1 MVNKTSRKVSGR
13 RGQGQLALLLEDAPP
28 SARRVP
34 SRQSPKKNAK
44 PAAVKPTKKSSKKS
58 SKKTAKKTATK
69 TATKTVIPKA
79 GPAPAAASRRRKER
93 KHETAVSLAAQQR
106 EISVSE
112 FFTKNRHLLGFDNP
126 AKALLTTIK
135 EAVDNALDACE
146 EAGILPELHIK
157 IRQLAETRFRVSV
170 QDNGPG
176 IVREQIPK
184 VFGKLLYGSKFHRL
198 RQSRGQQGIGISAA
212 GMYGQLTTGKGVRII
227 SRTGPKCPAHEF
239 LVQVDTR
246 KNQPKVLRD
255 EEVEWDSPQGTLVE
269 IELEGTYRKGRRSVD
284 DYLQQTAMANPHA
297 TIRYTPPSG
306 TKHDY
311 ERQTDELPPEAK
323 EIKPHPHGIELGMLM
338 HMLHETQARNLRGA
352 LTADFSRV
360 SPKVADEILAKAH
373 LAANA
378 RPKRIASNEAEKLYK
393 AIQAVR
399 ILNPPTSC
407 VVPIGEETLTR
418 GLKAQFAADFYAA
431 TTRPPAVYRGN
442 PFVIEAGLAYGGA
455 LAGDELADLYRFA
468 NRVPLLYQQ
477 GACAMTKSTLAT
489 AWRNYTLQQ
498 SRGALPVG
506 PLVILVH
513 IASVWV
519 PFTSESKE
527 AIAPYPEIVK
537 EIRLALQECGRK
549 LGTFLRRRRRV
560 ADEEKKRS
568 YIDQFIPHIGE
579 SLQSILALSDAQKDR
594 TVKNLQE
601 VLEKSRKL

>member
-1 MVNKTSRKVSGR
+1 MVMKKTSRKAPAR
-13 RGQGQLALLLEDAPP
+13 RTQGQMALQLEDAPALARPPVRQKKP
-28 SARRVP
+28 SKVAV
-34 SRQSPKKNAK
+34 
-44 PAAVKPTKKSSKKS
+44 VKPTKK
-58 SKKTAKKTATK
+58 TTR
-69 TATKTVIPKA
+69 KA
-79 GPAPAAASRRRKER
+79 VVRQASAAPARVPRRPKER
-93 KHETAVSLAAQQR
+93 KRETATSLAAQQR
-106 EISVSE
+106 DISVSE

-146 EAGILPELHIK
+146 EGGILPDLHIK
-157 IRQLAETRFRVSV
+157 IQQLSETRFRVSV

-176 IVREQIPK
+176 IGRQQIPK
-184 VFGKLLYGSKFHRL
+184 IFGKLLYGSKFHRL

-227 SRTGPKCPAHEF
+227 SRTGPRSPAHEF

-246 KNQPKVLRD
+246 RNEPKILRD
-255 EEVEWDSPQGTLVE
+255 KEVEWDSKQGTMVE

-297 TIRYTPPSG
+297 TIHYTPPTG
-306 TKHDY
+306 AKEEY
-311 ERQTDELPPEAK
+311 ERQTKELPPEAM
-323 EIKPHPHGIELGMLM
+323 EIQPHPHGIELGMLM
-338 HMLHETQARNLRGA
+338 HMLHDTRARNLRAA
-352 LTADFSRV
+352 LIADFSRV
-360 SPKVADEILAKAH
+360 SPKVADEILAKAR
-373 LAANA
+373 LPGKA
-378 RPKRIASNEAEKLYK
+378 RPSRIASNEAEKLYK

-399 ILNPPTSC
+399 ILKPPTNC
-407 VVPIGEETLTR
+407 VAPIGEETLTK
-418 GLKAQFAADFYAA
+418 GLESQFVAEFYVAS
-431 TTRPPAVYRGN
+431 TRPPSVYRGN
-442 PFVIEAGLAYGGA
+442 PFVIEAALAYGGD
-455 LAGDELADLYRFA
+455 LPGDELADLYRFA

-477 GACAMTKSTLAT
+477 GACAITKSALSTG
-489 AWRNYTLQQ
+489 WRNYTLQQ
-498 SRGALPVG
+498 ARGALPVG

-549 LGTFLRRRRRV
+549 LGAFLRRRRRV

-579 SLQSILALSDAQKDR
+579 SLQAILALSDAQKKR

-601 VLEKSRKL
+601 VLEKSRKS